1 LLSGP
6 KKQKRK
12 ERPLLERGLRGRPV
26 VRGRITEAQLP
37 LAEESFPG
45 ICDVYAALD
54 LKPATFLQ
62 LLFIYEEIC
71 KCEPGWAQ
79 GPSRRA

>member
-1 LLSGP
+1 
-6 KKQKRK
+6 
-12 ERPLLERGLRGRPV
+12 

-37 LAEESFPG
+37 LAEKSFPG

-71 KCEPGWAQ
+71 ACEPDWTTA
-79 GPSRRA
+79 PARRV